1 MKDIQKINSKSLL
14 DSFQKYEL
22 AFDQSR
28 IDYKR
33 SKFLAIFIKVA
44 LLMKSIHKNKWH
56 NLSVIWEKNPEIMPA

>member
-28 IDYKR
+28 IDYTNGQN
-33 SKFLAIFIKVA
+33 F
-44 LLMKSIHKNKWH
+44 
-56 NLSVIWEKNPEIMPA
+56 